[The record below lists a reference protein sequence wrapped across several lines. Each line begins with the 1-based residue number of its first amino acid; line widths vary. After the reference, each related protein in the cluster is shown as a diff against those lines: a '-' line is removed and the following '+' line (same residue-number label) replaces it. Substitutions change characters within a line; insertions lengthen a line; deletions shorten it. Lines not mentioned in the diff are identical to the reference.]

1 MTPAARLSSSPVS
14 LRGAIATM
22 PVDDVF
28 EWAARRGATGRLV
41 VERDDVVRTF
51 WLDGGAAVWETS
63 NVPEEQLGQILLRSG
78 LVDEKILSDAL
89 DARTH
94 ENVAFGKI
102 LVRFGAV
109 AEEHLTA
116 ILTIKIREA
125 LCEVAAWTD
134 GWFDFDNEDAPVS
147 NRVPVAVE
155 LPVCVAQA
163 RLRQPRW
170 AEIRR
175 TIPHDGLGFAVRDRG
190 GVVIG
195 ATGRVD
201 GAKLLDILE
210 QGRSAGDA
218 IAALA
223 GERFAVLDVLTDL
236 VQVGAITVDPARG
249 RGDLSRASADV
260 VVAAIESRLGDGDR
274 AGALSLAAR
283 ALAVAPADPEIRRLY
298 KEAERA
304 RVTEVARSLLSRHQV
319 PRLRR
324 SPAELDA
331 LELSDIERRTAR
343 RVDGRWDLL
352 SLVRSS
358 PFGEVPTLLA
368 FATLAE
374 RGIIAL
380 S

>member
-1 MTPAARLSSSPVS
+1 
-14 LRGAIATM
+14 M

-41 VERDDVVRTF
+41 VERDQVVRTF
-51 WLDGGAAVWETS
+51 WLAGGAAVWETS
-63 NVPEEQLGQILLRSG
+63 NVPEEQLGQILLRTG
-78 LVDEKILSDAL
+78 LVDEQMLADAL
-89 DARTH
+89 DARTQ

-102 LVRFGAV
+102 LVRFGAISE
-109 AEEHLTA
+109 AHLTA

-134 GWFDFDNEDAPVS
+134 GWFDFDTEDIPVA

-170 AEIRR
+170 AAIRAI
-175 TIPHDGLGFAVRDRG
+175 IPGDGLGFVVRDRNA
-190 GVVIG
+190 VVLG
-195 ATGRVD
+195 STGRVD
-201 GAKLLDILE
+201 GPRLLEIVDR
-210 QGRSAGDA
+210 GGSAGDV

-223 GERFAVLDVLTDL
+223 GERFVVLDVLADL
-236 VQVGAITVDPARG
+236 VQVGALALDPERG
-249 RGDLSRASADV
+249 KGDLSRAAPE
-260 VVAAIESRLGDGDR
+260 VVAAAVADRLADGDR

-283 ALAVAPADPEIRRLY
+283 ALAVSPGHPEIRRVY

-324 SPAELDA
+324 SPAELEA
-331 LELSDIERRTAR
+331 LELSDVEMRTAR

-368 FATLAE
+368 FAALAE

>member
-1 MTPAARLSSSPVS
+1 
-14 LRGAIATM
+14 M

-41 VERDDVVRTF
+41 VEREEVVRTF
-51 WLDGGAAVWETS
+51 WLADGAAVWETS

-78 LVDEKILSDAL
+78 LVDEKQLSDAL

-109 AEEHLTA
+109 AEAHLSA

-134 GWFDFDNEDAPVS
+134 GFFDFDNEDIPQS

-155 LPVCVAQA
+155 LPMCVAQA

-170 AEIRR
+170 KSIRAI
-175 TIPHDGLGFAVRDRG
+175 IPHDGLGFSVRDRSA
-190 GVVIG
+190 VLVG

-201 GAKLLDILE
+201 GNRLLQVLE
-210 QGRSAGDA
+210 QGCSAGDA

-223 GERFAVLDVLTDL
+223 GERFAALDVLADL
-236 VQVGAITVDPARG
+236 VKLGALTIDPGRG
-249 RGDLSRASADV
+249 RGDLSRAAPEV
-260 VVAAIESRLGDGDR
+260 VAAAIESRLGDGDR
-274 AGALSLAAR
+274 AGALALAAQ
-283 ALAVAPADPEIRRLY
+283 ALAVSPGHAAIRRLY
-298 KEAERA
+298 KDAERA

-324 SPAELDA
+324 SPAELDH
-331 LELSDIERRTAR
+331 LDLSDVEKRTAR

>member
-1 MTPAARLSSSPVS
+1 
-14 LRGAIATM
+14 M

-41 VERDDVVRTF
+41 VERDEIVRTF
-51 WLDGGAAVWETS
+51 WLAGGAAVWETS

-78 LVDEKILSDAL
+78 LVDEKVLSAAL
-89 DARTH
+89 DARTQ

-109 AEEHLTA
+109 SEAHLAA

-125 LCEVAAWTD
+125 LCEVAAWND
-134 GWFDFDNEDAPVS
+134 GWFDFDNEDIPVA
-147 NRVPVAVE
+147 NRVPVSVE

-170 AEIRR
+170 VAIRAI
-175 TIPHDGLGFAVRDRG
+175 IPHDGLGFAIRDHSAA
-190 GVVIG
+190 VIG

-201 GAKLLDILE
+201 GNRLLEIIE
-210 QGRSAGDA
+210 QGGSAGDA

-223 GERFAVLDVLTDL
+223 GERFAVLDVLADL
-236 VQVGAITVDPARG
+236 TRLGALSIDPGRG
-249 RGDLSRASADV
+249 RGDLSRASPEV
-260 VVAAIESRLGDGDR
+260 VAAAIESRLGDGDR
-274 AGALSLAAR
+274 AGALSLAAQ
-283 ALAVAPADPEIRRLY
+283 ALALSPADPDIRRLY
-298 KEAERA
+298 KDAERA

-331 LELSDIERRTAR
+331 MDLSDVEKRTAR

>member
-1 MTPAARLSSSPVS
+1 MS
-14 LRGAIATM
+14 LRGAISTM

-41 VERDDVVRTF
+41 VERDEVVRAF
-51 WLDGGAAVWETS
+51 WLAAGAAVWETS

-78 LVDEKILSDAL
+78 LVDEKVLAEAL

-102 LVRFGAV
+102 LVRLGAV
-109 AEEHLTA
+109 SEAHLAA

-134 GWFDFDNEDAPVS
+134 GWFDFDAEEVPAAS
-147 NRVPVAVE
+147 RVPVAVE

-170 AEIRR
+170 GKIRAFV
-175 TIPHDGLGFAVRDRG
+175 PHDGLGFAIRDRAAAL
-190 GVVIG
+190 IG
-195 ATGRVD
+195 STGRVD
-201 GAKLLDILE
+201 GPKLLEILE
-210 QGRSAGDA
+210 RGGSAGDA

-223 GERFAVLDVLTDL
+223 GERFAVLDVLADL
-236 VQVGAITVDPARG
+236 VELGALAIDPGRG
-249 RGDLSRASADV
+249 RGDLSRASPE
-260 VVAAIESRLGDGDR
+260 VVARAIRDRLGDGDR
-274 AGALSLAAR
+274 GGALALAAR
-283 ALAVAPADPEIRRLY
+283 ALAVAPADPEIRGLY

-304 RVTEVARSLLSRHQV
+304 RVTEVARQLLSRHQV
-319 PRLRR
+319 PQLRR
-324 SPAELDA
+324 SPAELAA
-331 LELSDIERRTAR
+331 LDLSDIEQRTAR

>member
-1 MTPAARLSSSPVS
+1 VS
-14 LRGAIATM
+14 LRGSIATM

-41 VERDDVVRTF
+41 VERDEVVRTF
-51 WLDGGAAVWETS
+51 WLAQGAAVWETS

-78 LVDEKILSDAL
+78 LVDEKVLADAL
-89 DARTH
+89 DARTV

-109 AEEHLTA
+109 AEHHLTA
-116 ILTIKIREA
+116 ILQIKIREA
-125 LCEVAAWTD
+125 LCEVAAWTE
-134 GWFDFDNEDAPVS
+134 GFFDFDNEDIPVA

-163 RLRQPRW
+163 RLRAPRW
-170 AEIRR
+170 HAIRKL
-175 TIPHDGLGFAVRDRG
+175 IPNDSLGFAIRDRNA
-190 GVVIG
+190 VMIG
-195 ATGRVD
+195 ATGRID
-201 GAKLLDILE
+201 GNRLLQVLD
-210 QGRSAGDA
+210 QGGAAGDM

-223 GERFAVLDVLTDL
+223 GERFAVLDVLADL
-236 VQVGAITVDPARG
+236 VHLGALAVDAGRG
-249 RGDLSRASADV
+249 RGDLSRASPEAV
-260 VVAAIESRLGDGDR
+260 AAAIEARLGDGDR
-274 AGALSLAAR
+274 AGALSLAAQ
-283 ALAVAPADPEIRRLY
+283 ALAVSPADPDIRRLY
-298 KEAERA
+298 KDAERA

-324 SPAELDA
+324 SPAELEA
-331 LELSDIERRTAR
+331 LDLSDVEKRTAR

>member
-1 MTPAARLSSSPVS
+1 MS
-14 LRGAIATM
+14 LRGSIATM
-22 PVDDVF
+22 PVEDVF
-28 EWAARRGATGRLV
+28 DWAARRRVTGRLV
-41 VERDDVVRTF
+41 VERDDLVRTF
-51 WLDGGAAVWETS
+51 WLSAGVAVWETS
-63 NVPEEQLGQILLRSG
+63 NAPEEQLGQILLRSG
-78 LVDEKILSDAL
+78 LVDEQVLSDAL

-102 LVRFGAV
+102 LVMVGAV
-109 AEEHLTA
+109 AEPHLVA
-116 ILTIKIREA
+116 ILTIKVREA
-125 LCEVAAWTD
+125 LCEVAAWDD
-134 GWFDFDNEDAPVS
+134 GMFDFDPGDIPAPNRIPVS
-147 NRVPVAVE
+147 VA
-155 LPVCVAQA
+155 LPPCLDLA
-163 RLRQPRW
+163 RARHARW
-170 AEIRR
+170 HAIRAA
-175 TIPHDGLGFAVRDRG
+175 IPDDATSFLVDNPS

-201 GAKLLDILE
+201 GPRLLAVLE
-210 QGRSAGDA
+210 QGGTAGDA
-218 IAALA
+218 IASLA
-223 GERFAVLDVLTDL
+223 GERFATLDVLTDL
-236 VQVGAITVDPARG
+236 LGVGAIRIDTSR
-249 RGDLSRASADV
+249 RRDLARASPETIAR
-260 VVAAIESRLGDGDR
+260 AIHARLAEGDR
-274 AGALSLAAR
+274 AGALVVASQALAAR
-283 ALAVAPADPEIRRLY
+283 PGDADVRRLY

-331 LELSDIERRTAR
+331 LELSDVERRLAH